1 MGHANTTMK
10 SLKFILCAA
19 LFPICSLPAAV
30 LTQSANFSRNELFNT
45 PGNPPVMP
53 ADFLSTTFQP
63 FNASLGTLESFTI
76 AWTLQVEWDYVV
88 GVGGNSSISGGV
100 TASLGGISYNGTGGG
115 NGYSFP
121 GSGTLQ
127 INPSMS
133 STYIVSE
140 ISGGTAASL
149 LGIVT
154 GADPFT
160 ARYASSINASLIGD
174 ASVDVRVASTAAL
187 TYTYA
192 AAIPEPASFGLL
204 AGLGIAG
211 YLAGVRRPLRRSAA

>member
-1 MGHANTTMK
+1 MGHAITTMK
-10 SLKFILCAA
+10 SLKLILCAA
-19 LFPICSLPAAV
+19 LFPLCSLQAAV
-30 LTQSANFSRNELFNT
+30 LTQSVNFSRNELFNT
-45 PGNPPVMP
+45 PGNTLVMP

-63 FNASLGTLESFTI
+63 FDATLGTLESFTI
-76 AWTLQVEWDYVV
+76 AWTLHVEWDYVV
-88 GVGGNSSISGGV
+88 GVGGNSSVSGGV
-100 TASLGGISYNGTGGG
+100 TASLGDTSYNGTGGG
-115 NGYSFP
+115 NGHSFP

-127 INPSMS
+127 INPSIS

-140 ISGGTAASL
+140 ISGGTGAIL

-154 GADPFT
+154 GADPFA
-160 ARYASSINASLIGD
+160 ARYLSSIKANLSGD

-204 AGLGIAG
+204 AGLGMVG
-211 YLAGVRRPLRRSAA
+211 YLAGVRRTSRRRVV